1 MPEVRVLHVHSGNM
15 LGGVETV
22 LQTLATHRDLAP
34 ELDQHFA
41 LAFEGAFS
49 ACLAASGAP
58 TWQLGAVRTSRPWT
72 VRRGRRALRSLIAEL
87 EPAVVVCHAPWA
99 QAIFGPA
106 VRAAGVRLVF
116 WQHGPLAGHHWLE
129 RWARRTR
136 PDLAIANSRFT
147 AATTRALFPDI
158 TPLLLHYPVAPRGAA
173 RGREDVR
180 REVGAAPEATVVIQV
195 SRMEPWKGQRLL
207 IEALARLADVPDWEC
222 WQVGG
227 AQRPEE
233 ERYLDGLR
241 TLAGRLGVAG
251 RIRFLGQRSDVPD
264 LLSAADIFSQP
275 NAGPEPFGITFI
287 EALYAGLP
295 VVATRMGGAEEI
307 VTPSCGVLVSP
318 GDVEGLAT
326 VLRELIGEPERR
338 SVLARAAPHRAAELC
353 DPATQTAR
361 LQEALLDAA
370 GRSATLTAI
379 RR

>member
-1 MPEVRVLHVHSGNM
+1 MPELRVLHVHSGNM
-15 LGGVETV
+15 LGGVETL

-34 ELDQHFA
+34 ELDQHFG

-49 ACLAASGAP
+49 TSLAASGAP

-99 QAIFGPA
+99 QAIFGPTA
-106 VRAAGVRLVF
+106 RAAGVRLVF
-116 WQHGPLAGHHWLE
+116 WQHGAVNGKHWLE

-136 PDLAIANSRFT
+136 PDLAIANSEFT
-147 AATTRALFPDI
+147 AATTQVLFPDV
-158 TPLLLHYPVAPRGAA
+158 TPMLLHYPVAPRSAV
-173 RGREDVR
+173 RGRADVR
-180 REVGAAPEATVVIQV
+180 RALGAAPEATVVIQV

-207 IEALARLADVPDWEC
+207 IEAGARLADVPHWEC

-241 TLAGRLGVAG
+241 TLAGRLGVAE
-251 RIRFLGQRSDVPD
+251 RIRFLGHRSDVPD
-264 LLSAADIFSQP
+264 LLAAADVFSQP

-295 VVATRMGGAEEI
+295 IVATRMGGAEEI

-326 VLRELIGEPERR
+326 ALRELIGDPEQR
-338 SVLARAAPHRAAELC
+338 SALARAAPARAAELC
-353 DPATQTAR
+353 DPATQMAR
-361 LQEALLDAA
+361 LQDAIITMA
-370 GRSATLTAI
+370 RSQ
-379 RR
+379 

>member
-1 MPEVRVLHVHSGNM
+1 MPEARVLHVHSGNM
-15 LGGVETV
+15 LGGVETL
-22 LQTLATHRDLAP
+22 LQTLATHRHLAP

-41 LAFEGAFS
+41 LSFEGDVS
-49 ACLAASGAP
+49 AALAHEGVP
-58 TWQLGAVRTSRPWT
+58 VWQLGAVRTSRPWT

-87 EPAVVVCHAPWA
+87 EPAVVVCHAPWT
-99 QAIFGPA
+99 QAIFGPT

-116 WQHGPLAGHHWLE
+116 WQHGAVNGKHWLE

-136 PDLAIANSRFT
+136 PDLAIANSEFT
-147 AATTRALFPDI
+147 AATTHVLFPDI
-158 TPLLLHYPVAPRGAA
+158 TPLLLHYPVAPRSAA
-173 RGREDVR
+173 RGRTEVR
-180 REVGAAPEATVVIQV
+180 REVGATPEATVVIQV
-195 SRMEPWKGQRLL
+195 SRMEPWKGQQLL
-207 IEALARLADVPDWEC
+207 IEALAQLADVPDWEC

-241 TLAGRLGVAG
+241 TLTGRLGVAE
-251 RIRFLGQRSDVPD
+251 RIRFLGHRSDVPD
-264 LLSAADIFSQP
+264 LLSAADVFSQP

-318 GDVEGLAT
+318 GDIQGLAT

-338 SVLARAAPHRAAELC
+338 CALAAAAPARAAALC
-353 DPATQTAR
+353 DPATQMAR
-361 LQEALLDAA
+361 LQKAIIAA
-370 GRSATLTAI
+370 ARAQ
-379 RR
+379 